1 MNPLSKPKVITNKY
15 DLMHRNTPAFAS
27 TVVTWDTSKLTQITF
42 NRVVKW
48 LETGVSK
55 YNSGDAAS
63 MYNELRKHFKLPEY
77 VVRNFS
83 GNPQSRNGQGY
94 LYWEHATPQLMQALD
109 KVYQAE
115 RVIHRME
122 NSNKQHYYTPWYL
135 SSDKL
140 NDKHGYIYLDN
151 VHDLSDVEKYVA
163 EITNSEELK
172 AKRAQAVEFV
182 RSGGQLQFT
191 WRV

>member
-1 MNPLSKPKVITNKY
+1 
-15 DLMHRNTPAFAS
+15 
-27 TVVTWDTSKLTQITF
+27 
-42 NRVVKW
+42 
-48 LETGVSK
+48 
-55 YNSGDAAS
+55 
-63 MYNELRKHFKLPEY
+63 
-77 VVRNFS
+77 
-83 GNPQSRNGQGY
+83 
-94 LYWEHATPQLMQALD
+94 MQALD

-182 RSGGQLQFT
+182 KSGGQLQFT